1 MTERDQP
8 WTLRIA
14 LSDVPEEGLH
24 IALEADS
31 VVRTALARIA
41 NLRDLPQLEAS
52 FDLRRKG
59 AGGLHVAGEVNATV
73 GQNCVVSLD
82 PIETNLNEAIDLV
95 FFPEQAAT
103 LGDGD
108 GEASFGMTDSE
119 APEPLAGGMVDIGAI
134 ATEYFLLGIDPYP
147 RKEGALFEAAPPADL
162 SADSPFAALG
172 ALKKP
177 PAAGK

>member
-14 LSDVPEEGLH
+14 LSDVPDEGLH
-24 IALEADS
+24 IAIEADS
-31 VVRTALARIA
+31 AVRTALARIA
-41 NLRDLPQLEAS
+41 SLRDLPQLEAS
-52 FDLRRKG
+52 FDLRHKG
-59 AGGLHVAGEVNATV
+59 AGGLHVAGEVNAKI
-73 GQNCVVSLD
+73 GQNCVVTLD
-82 PIETNLNEAIDLV
+82 PIEKNMSEAIDLV
-95 FFPEQAAT
+95 FFPEQAQT

-119 APEPLAGGMVDIGAI
+119 APEPLAGGIVDLGAI

-147 RKEGALFEAAPPADL
+147 RKDGAVFEAAPTMDPT
-162 SADSPFAALG
+162 ADSPFAVLG

-177 PAAGK
+177 PATGK